1 MKNRASVLKKLQTA
15 RMYKNPYN
23 PNFKGACVELDDYS
37 TAYFNSY
44 VIFVDREGD
53 YTVNVD
59 SGKAIPAFEKC
70 DNKEGGGKSIVK
82 VIKDYDKK
90 ELDRVQIVLDRK
102 MIEDACKCKRKAK
115 NKKDFRVVF
124 FSGSAGKAVMAFNP
138 NYLEHMMDWVGVKP
152 SGSAIFEIDRSK
164 KDPLS
169 KMWNAEEPRYEA
181 YGLPIRQYEISF
193 EEEKK
198 LDDFYAVFTQFDKW
212 NEVFK
217 VEKAFESLADDYQPI
232 PF

>member
-23 PNFKGACVELDDYS
+23 FKGACIELDDYS

-44 VIFVDREGD
+44 MIFVDREGD
-53 YTVNVD
+53 YTVDVD
-59 SGKAIPAFEKC
+59 SEKTISAFEKC
-70 DNKEGGGKSIVK
+70 DNKEGLGSSIAKAIKNYDGYKADK
-82 VIKDYDKK
+82 VQLI
-90 ELDRVQIVLDRK
+90 LDRK
-102 MIEDACKCKRKAK
+102 TVEDACKCKRKAK

-124 FSGSAGKAVMAFNP
+124 FFESTGKAVMAFNP

-164 KDPLS
+164 KNPLS

-181 YGLPIRQYEISF
+181 YGLPIHQYEISF

-198 LDDFYAVFTQFDKW
+198 LDDFYAVFIQFDKW